1 MRLKNK
7 MVVIRLT
14 RGGTN
19 KRPFYHVVIADRR
32 KSRDGRFIERIG
44 YFNPIACGGEN
55 RLQLNKERFDFW
67 ITQGAQPSERVASLV
82 SEIANPALV
91 TKRKAQAKVR
101 NAKLKEKAKVKAE
114 AQEPA
119 EASA

>member
-1 MRLKNK
+1 

-67 ITQGAQPSERVASLV
+67 VTQGAQPSERVASLV

-101 NAKLKEKAKVKAE
+101 NAKLKAKAKAKVE
-114 AQEPA
+114 EPA
-119 EASA
+119 AASA